1 MRPLV
6 SLVIPSYNS
15 VNEILETLQTTQ
27 AYFAKQPYIHEVIV
41 INDGSQ
47 DQTAATLKAL
57 GASYPELVILHNDHN
72 SGKGYSIK
80 RAVLEANGRYIFY
93 TDVDLAYPIETLEC
107 FLPPL
112 MAGRYEVSVGS
123 RVHEAS
129 TFRIHCR
136 HFRYVYRRHLMSR
149 LFNWV
154 VRTSFGL
161 RIMDTQCG
169 FKGFTADA
177 AKAIFSIV
185 GTSGFAFDV
194 EVLLIAKRLGY
205 RVAELPVNFA
215 YNGEA
220 SSVKVLQIV
229 ARTLLDLMK
238 IYWWNHRGKH
248 CNMVRASDRRH
259 TGGSRRADP
268 L

>member
-15 VNEILETLQTTQ
+15 IHEILETLQKTQ

-47 DQTAATLKAL
+47 DQTAATLKAF
-57 GASYPELVILHNDHN
+57 GVGYPELVILHNDRN
-72 SGKGYSIK
+72 RGKGYSIK
-80 RAVLEANGRYIFY
+80 RAVLEANGHYVFY
-93 TDVDLAYPIETLEC
+93 TDVDLAYPIETLES
-107 FLPPL
+107 FLPLL
-112 MAGRYEVSVGS
+112 MAGSYEVSAGS

-161 RIMDTQCG
+161 GVMDTQCG
-169 FKGFTADA
+169 FKGFTEEA
-177 AKAIFSIV
+177 AKAIFSRV
-185 GTSGFAFDV
+185 GITGFTFDV
-194 EVLLIAKRLGY
+194 EVLLIAKRFGY
-205 RVAELPVNFA
+205 RVAELPVNVT
-215 YNGEA
+215 YSGEA

-238 IYWWNHRGKH
+238 IYWWNHHGNYNDK
-248 CNMVRASDRRH
+248 V
-259 TGGSRRADP
+259 
-268 L
+268 

>member
-15 VNEILETLQTTQ
+15 AAEMLETLQTTQ

-47 DQTAATLKAL
+47 DHTAATLKEL
-57 GASYPELVILHNDHN
+57 ASGYPELVIRDNARN
-72 SGKGYSIK
+72 RGKGYAVK
-80 RAVLEANGRYIFY
+80 RAVLEANGHYVFY
-93 TDVDLAYPIETLEC
+93 TDVDLSYPIETLES

-112 MAGRYEVSVGS
+112 MAGDYQVSVGS
-123 RVHEAS
+123 RVHNAS
-129 TFRIHCR
+129 RFCIHCR
-136 HFRYVYRRHLMSR
+136 HFRYLYRRHLMSR
-149 LFNWV
+149 LFNWI
-154 VRTSFGL
+154 VRSSFGL
-161 RIMDTQCG
+161 RVMDTQCG
-169 FKGFTADA
+169 FKGFTAEA
-177 AKAIFSIV
+177 AKAIFSRVRI
-185 GTSGFAFDV
+185 SGFTFDV
-194 EVLLIAKRLGY
+194 EVLLLAKRLGY

-238 IYWWNHRGKH
+238 IYWWNHQGKY
-248 CNMVRASDRRH
+248 RAKF
-259 TGGSRRADP
+259 
-268 L
+268 

>member
-15 VNEILETLQTTQ
+15 GDELPETLQKVQT
-27 AYFAKQPYIHEVIV
+27 YFAKQSYIHEIIMV
-41 INDGSQ
+41 NDGSQ
-47 DQTAATLKAL
+47 DCTASTLDAV
-57 GASYPELVILHNDHN
+57 AAEYPELVVLTNDSN
-72 SGKGYSIK
+72 MGKGYSTK
-80 RAVLEANGRYIFY
+80 RGILESVGRYIFH
-93 TDVDLAYPIETLEC
+93 TDADLAYPLESLES
-107 FLPPL
+107 FLIPL
-112 MAGRYEVSVGS
+112 MAGRYDVSVGS

-161 RIMDTQCG
+161 RVTDTQCG
-169 FKGFTADA
+169 FKGFTAEA
-177 AKAIFSIV
+177 AKAIFSRV
-185 GTSGFAFDV
+185 GIPGFTFDV
-194 EVLLIAKRLGY
+194 EVLLIAQRLGY

-215 YNGEA
+215 YNGEVT
-220 SSVKVLQIV
+220 SVKVLKIV

-238 IYWWNHRGKH
+238 IYWWTHQGKYRDK
-248 CNMVRASDRRH
+248 V
-259 TGGSRRADP
+259 
-268 L
+268 

>member
-6 SLVIPSYNS
+6 SLVIPSYNCGD
-15 VNEILETLQTTQ
+15 ELPDTLQKVQ
-27 AYFAKQPYIHEVIV
+27 AYFAKQSYIHEIIV

-47 DQTAATLKAL
+47 DRTASAL
-57 GASYPELVILHNDHN
+57 NVLAADYSELVVLHNN
-72 SGKGYSIK
+72 FNLGKGYSTK
-80 RAVLEANGRYIFY
+80 RGILESTGRYVFHTDADMAYPLDVLES
-93 TDVDLAYPIETLEC
+93 
-107 FLPPL
+107 FLIPL
-112 MAGRYEVSVGS
+112 MAGRYDVSVGS

-161 RIMDTQCG
+161 HVMDTQCG
-169 FKGFTADA
+169 FKGFTAEA
-177 AKAIFSIV
+177 AKAIFSRV
-185 GTSGFAFDV
+185 GISGFTFDV

-238 IYWWNHRGKH
+238 IYWWNHQGKYRDK
-248 CNMVRASDRRH
+248 V
-259 TGGSRRADP
+259 
-268 L
+268 